1 MSNSNPYRPAKAG
14 DPILAETWNG
24 VQDDMRNHVLSHT
37 HTGGPDQGVKLTG
50 ASIDS
55 ASTLSVAKVVVSG
68 ALEATGG
75 TTLGN
80 TLTVSGK
87 TNLNGGLAVAGAD
100 VTIGSPATNQNLSVF
115 GLGVLKKLVVTDTGS
130 VAFRHMRDGTLTIGN
145 ITESFGGATDNFA
158 SNNIAGLLLETKD
171 NTEIAVHDSEHRVAS
186 LMYYEGGTSNRVT
199 IGRNMGWGALGSLN
213 VAAALNAT
221 GATTLSNTLTVSG
234 MTNLNG
240 GVTVAGGDVVI
251 GTPELNQMLSVY
263 GIGVFR
269 KLVVTDAESA
279 VAKHMASGSLTIG
292 NTARNFG
299 GATDEFKSNNIAG
312 LLLETL
318 DNTEIAVHDYGHRLA
333 SLMYYEGGTVN
344 RVTIGRSMG
353 WGTLSSLNVAAALN
367 VTGATTA
374 GDTLTVSGKTNLNG
388 GLTVTGDA
396 LISGSNLTVRG
407 GTGQGSRGAT
417 LSNSSLSFILVG
429 QTAGALV
436 YASGKGFELQDISNG
451 FTRYDDLKLRNLEM
465 TGILK
470 VGSNGVVVC
479 PETTRI
485 IRGTVNA
492 NGTSS
497 AGAGYTITKKAG
509 SVGVYDINFNA
520 AFGSPPSVVVT
531 QIYPGNDIDTSGD
544 TRDNAVVVSISN
556 NKARIK
562 TGDSTGTAAD
572 RQFTFIAIG
581 P

>member
-1 MSNSNPYRPAKAG
+1 
-14 DPILAETWNG
+14 
-24 VQDDMRNHVLSHT
+24 
-37 HTGGPDQGVKLTG
+37 QGVKLTG

-68 ALEATGG
+68 ALEATGA

-221 GATTLSNTLTVSG
+221 GATTLS
-234 MTNLNG
+234 
-240 GVTVAGGDVVI
+240 
-251 GTPELNQMLSVY
+251 
-263 GIGVFR
+263 
-269 KLVVTDAESA
+269 
-279 VAKHMASGSLTIG
+279 
-292 NTARNFG
+292 
-299 GATDEFKSNNIAG
+299 
-312 LLLETL
+312 
-318 DNTEIAVHDYGHRLA
+318 
-333 SLMYYEGGTVN
+333 
-344 RVTIGRSMG
+344 
-353 WGTLSSLNVAAALN
+353 
-367 VTGATTA
+367 
-374 GDTLTVSGKTNLNG
+374 DTLTVSGKTNLNG
-388 GLTVTGDA
+388 GLAVPGLADVKNLYVSGNATISGPRLSVTG
-396 LISGSNLTVRG
+396 GSSA
-407 GTGQGSRGAT
+407 GSLEA
-417 LSNSSLSFILVG
+417 SLSTSSVVFTNIANS
-429 QTAGALV
+429 AGALV
-436 YASGKGFELQDISNG
+436 YLSGKGFELQDVSNG

-465 TGILK
+465 TGTLK

-492 NGTSS
+492 NGTIS
-497 AGAGYTITKKAG
+497 AGAGYTITKKTATL
-509 SVGVYDINFNA
+509 GVYDINFNA

-531 QIYPGNDIDTSGD
+531 QIYPGNDTDTSGD

-562 TGDSTGTAAD
+562 TGDSTGAAAD